1 MGQKQTFA
9 PQKVMSALPPKADM
23 CGATDYVCFGPKAD
37 QNRYAPTEHCA
48 ETRLKLP
55 RIAADYDW
63 MAMQIAAIEL

>member
-1 MGQKQTFA
+1 M
-9 PQKVMSALPPKADM
+9 PKA
-23 CGATDYVCFGPKAD
+23 AHSL
-37 QNRYAPTEHCA
+37 HCA